1 MLYDMINATGLFGTF
16 ETDENIYDVLDVL
29 KACYGELVVVE
40 HRDTSFK
47 NRYYVHRYVDGQWNN
62 VICLGSFD
70 TNMTIHDCWDML
82 FQIFNENSPDG
93 IFVRKEKIC

>member
-1 MLYDMINATGLFGTF
+1 MLYDMINATGLLGTF
-16 ETDENIYDVLDVL
+16 ETDRSISEVIDVL

-47 NRYYVHRYVDGQWNN
+47 NRLYVYSWVNEQWDN
-62 VICLGSFD
+62 VVCIGSFD
-70 TNMTIHDCWDML
+70 TNMSIHDCWDML
-82 FQIFNENSPDG
+82 FQIFNSNSPDG